1 MVFNTITNPLILFN
15 RFRYVILVSL
25 FLLILIKLNLTY
37 FMPKLHNFI
46 YTISVVL
53 GLYVSYSC
61 DRTPSVTNQQKPN
74 NIANSN
80 QKTDTLASTFP
91 KASWRNPVMSPVGA
105 DVARIIRGYYLV
117 GDFDKMLQFLII
129 PPCYT
134 RKQIEYILRKSTWG
148 YEIKVNNLQWTED
161 STFVLNFRTNRQ
173 NTVDAEQY
181 VGRIIND
188 TAKLFLFPEKE
199 NLFPYY
205 GDEDLED
212 PCQLKDLLDKIYFA
226 FDKTTI
232 LPKSTAALNALVNYL
247 RYNPSLNAHF
257 IGHSSAEGSKAYN
270 KALSEGRAKA
280 ICDYLIQHGISNNR
294 LSYEGKGDT
303 QPLAKNDTEVNKSLN
318 RRVELVLS
326 KNTSVDVR

>member
-1 MVFNTITNPLILFN
+1 
-15 RFRYVILVSL
+15 
-25 FLLILIKLNLTY
+25 
-37 FMPKLHNFI
+37 MPKLYNFI
-46 YTISVVL
+46 YTILVAL
-53 GLYVSYSC
+53 GLHVSYSC
-61 DRTPSVTNQQKPN
+61 DGAPSVTNQQKPN
-74 NIANSN
+74 NTANSN
-80 QKTDTLASTFP
+80 QKTDTLPSTLP

-117 GDFDKMLQFLII
+117 GDFDKMLQFVII

-134 RKQIEYILRKSTWG
+134 RKQIEYILRKATWG
-148 YEIKVNNLQWTED
+148 YEIKVNNLQWMED
-161 STFVLNFRTNRQ
+161 STFILNVRTNRQ

-232 LPKSTAALNALVNYL
+232 LPKSSAALKALVNYL
-247 RYNPSLNAHF
+247 TYNPFLNAHF
-257 IGHSSAEGSKAYN
+257 IGHSSAEGSKGYN
-270 KALSEGRAKA
+270 KAVSEGRSKA
-280 ICDYLIQHGISNNR
+280 ICDYLIQHGISKNR

-303 QPLAKNDTEVNKSLN
+303 QPLAKNDTEANKSIN
-318 RRVELVLS
+318 RRMELVLS
-326 KNTSVDVR
+326 KNTNIEER

>member
-1 MVFNTITNPLILFN
+1 MAFNTITNPLILFN

-25 FLLILIKLNLTY
+25 FLLLLIKHVITY

-74 NIANSN
+74 NTANSN
-80 QKTDTLASTFP
+80 QKTDTLASTLP

-117 GDFDKMLQFLII
+117 GDFDKMLQFVII

-134 RKQIEYILRKSTWG
+134 RKQIEFILRKATWG
-148 YEIKVNNLQWTED
+148 YEIKVNNLQWMVD

-212 PCQLKDLLDKIYFA
+212 PCHLKDFLDKIYFA

-247 RYNPSLNAHF
+247 RYYPSLNAHF

-280 ICDYLIQHGISNNR
+280 ICDYLIQHGISKNR

-303 QPLAKNDTEVNKSLN
+303 QPLAKNDTETNKSLN

>member
-1 MVFNTITNPLILFN
+1 
-15 RFRYVILVSL
+15 
-25 FLLILIKLNLTY
+25 
-37 FMPKLHNFI
+37 
-46 YTISVVL
+46 
-53 GLYVSYSC
+53 
-61 DRTPSVTNQQKPN
+61 
-74 NIANSN
+74 
-80 QKTDTLASTFP
+80 
-91 KASWRNPVMSPVGA
+91 MSPVGA

-117 GDFDKMLQFLII
+117 GDFDKMLQFVII

-134 RKQIEYILRKSTWG
+134 RKQIEYILRKATWG
-148 YEIKVNNLQWTED
+148 YEIKVNNLQWMED
-161 STFVLNFRTNRQ
+161 STFILNVRTNRQ

-205 GDEDLED
+205 GDEDLEN

-232 LPKSTAALNALVNYL
+232 LPKSSAALKALVNYL
-247 RYNPSLNAHF
+247 TYNPSLNAHF

-280 ICDYLIQHGISNNR
+280 ICDYLIQHGISKNR

-303 QPLAKNDTEVNKSLN
+303 QPLAKNDTEANKSLN

-326 KNTSVDVR
+326 KNTNIEER